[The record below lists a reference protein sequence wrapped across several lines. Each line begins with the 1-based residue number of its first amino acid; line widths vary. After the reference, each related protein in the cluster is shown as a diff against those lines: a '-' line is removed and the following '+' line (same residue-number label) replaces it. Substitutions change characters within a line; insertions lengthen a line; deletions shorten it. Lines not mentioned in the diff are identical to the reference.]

1 MTKGPLLV
9 VRFGSCGGIQQG
21 KPGSIAVAGKGAVMI
36 SKNYDYWINRYNSNA
51 AAEDSTADVKDPY
64 SVSSIIPADKELSDA
79 VSSPFLSKNTR

>member
-9 VRFGSCGGIQQG
+9 VRFGSCGGIKQG

-36 SKNYDYWINRYNSNA
+36 SKNYDYWINRYNGKS
-51 AAEDSTADVKDPY
+51 AAEDSTAAVKDPY

-79 VSSPFLSKNTR
+79 VS